1 VYQKCILIIDAKHWQ
16 RRDPYSSLNK
26 AANLQY
32 QRVRAVKKNPEVTSK
47 LMHRLLGNN
56 PNLKNRLPL
65 KLIPIMVTLED
76 SGCKLNENQIPLVS
90 IYNLNN
96 FLLNLEKHIH
106 LFKNIEIKSVNIQKQ
121 LI

>member
-1 VYQKCILIIDAKHWQ
+1 
-16 RRDPYSSLNK
+16 
-26 AANLQY
+26 
-32 QRVRAVKKNPEVTSK
+32 
-47 LMHRLLGNN
+47 MHRLLGNN

-106 LFKNIEIKSVNIQKQ
+106 LFKSIEIKSVNIQKQ